1 MKFYFLILTSVFL
14 LTSSLAAQNSIIKN
28 TTVIPTHINQSFD
41 NKDIL
46 IQNRRVLAIRDHLEK
61 DTTVY
66 DKVIDGT
73 GKFLILRMV
82 EAHAY
87 FLEKGM
93 IQTYFLMNL
102 VNGVTTLRSM
112 ISQEGHLELIE
123 KVGLLLT

>member
-1 MKFYFLILTSVFL
+1 MI
-14 LTSSLAAQNSIIKN
+14 
-28 TTVIPTHINQSFD
+28 D
-41 NKDIL
+41 
-46 IQNRRVLAIRDHLEK
+46 NRRVLAIRDHLEK

-66 DKVIDGT
+66 DIVIDGT
-73 GKFLILRMV
+73 GKFVILRMV
-82 EAHAY
+82 EAHAC